1 MSVVNATREQ
11 LNAVYVHSAKLEVM
25 LRQYNDGSASKDKP
39 GRFTIDEID
48 AVVADLRAELDAAS
62 PVSGG

>member
-1 MSVVNATREQ
+1 MSIANATRAQ
-11 LNAVYVHSAKLEVM
+11 LNAVYENSAKLEVM

-48 AVVADLRAELDAAS
+48 AQVADLRAALDAAS
-62 PVSGG
+62 PESGG